1 MAIIDGGAWGR
12 LPCAAPR
19 LLPIASRHA
28 PLPDEPSMLAYGNG
42 RSYGDSCQN
51 DGGVL
56 LKARM
61 LDRYIGFDPA
71 TGVIDVEA
79 GVLLSEIIDLALPSG
94 WFLPVTPGTR
104 FVTVGGAIA
113 NDVHGKNHHRAG
125 SFGNHV
131 LDLELLRSDGSVRR
145 CSPSENS
152 DWFDATIGGLGLTGL
167 IRRARVQLKRVTG
180 PWLIGDSQRF
190 GSLREFFAIAAASEA
205 DWEYTVA
212 WIDCS
217 ATGPRLGRG
226 IFIRGNHA
234 SAQAAI
240 STRPPGNGSLRM
252 PFTPPISAI
261 NAVSLTA
268 FNKLY
273 YHRPA
278 AVAADALWHYRPFFY
293 PLDSI
298 AEWNRMYGPRGF
310 YQYQCVVPEAG
321 AEAVLEEMLRRIGKS
336 GLGSFLLVL
345 KTFGTVASRGLLSF
359 PRPGATLALD
369 FPNRGERTL
378 ALLEQLDGL
387 TREVDGAVYP
397 AKDARMS
404 AAAFQQYFPRWRD
417 FSRYIDPKFTSSFWR
432 RVTDPKT

>member
-1 MAIIDGGAWGR
+1 MPTVGSAWGR
-12 LPCAAPR
+12 LPTAPQRSAALASRFDPLPSDAS
-19 LLPIASRHA
+19 LLPW
-28 PLPDEPSMLAYGNG
+28 GNG

-51 DGGVL
+51 DGGL
-56 LKARM
+56 LLNGRS
-61 LDRYIGFDPA
+61 LDRFISFDPA

-94 WFLPVTPGTR
+94 WFPPVTPGTR

-131 LDLELLRSDGSVRR
+131 LDLELLRSDGQVLR
-145 CSPSENS
+145 CSPTDNS
-152 DWFDATIGGLGLTGL
+152 DWLDATIGGLGLTGL
-167 IRRARVQLKRVTG
+167 IRRARVQLKRVPG
-180 PWLIGDSQRF
+180 PWLRGDSQRF
-190 GSLREFFAIAAASEA
+190 GNLREFFEIAAESER

-217 ATGPRLGRG
+217 GVGRRLGRG

-234 SAQAAI
+234 PAAANA
-240 STRPPGNGSLRM
+240 PGNGSIRM
-252 PFTPPISAI
+252 PVTPPLSAV
-261 NAVSLTA
+261 NRLSLTA

-278 AVAADALWHYRPFFY
+278 AVASDALWHYRPFFY

-298 AEWNRMYGPRGF
+298 LEWNRMYGPNGF
-310 YQYQCVVPEAG
+310 YQYQCAVPEAG
-321 AEAVLEEMLRRIGKS
+321 AEDVLNEMLRRIGES
-336 GLGSFLLVL
+336 GMGSFLVVL
-345 KTFGTVASRGLLSF
+345 KTFGPIASRGMLSF

-369 FPNRGERTL
+369 FPNRGEKTL
-378 ALLEQLDGL
+378 ALLEVLDGL
-387 TREVDGAVYP
+387 TRSVGGAVYP

-404 AAAFQQYFPRWRD
+404 AASFDQYYPQWRA
-417 FSRYIDPKFTSSFWR
+417 FSRYVDPHFSSSFWR
-432 RVTDPKT
+432 RVTRETPQ

>member
-1 MAIIDGGAWGR
+1 M
-12 LPCAAPR
+12 
-19 LLPIASRHA
+19 
-28 PLPDEPSMLAYGNG
+28 
-42 RSYGDSCQN
+42 
-51 DGGVL
+51 
-56 LKARM
+56 
-61 LDRYIGFDPA
+61 
-71 TGVIDVEA
+71 
-79 GVLLSEIIDLALPSG
+79 
-94 WFLPVTPGTR
+94 
-104 FVTVGGAIA
+104 TVGGAIA

-145 CSPSENS
+145 CSPNENS

-167 IRRARVQLKRVTG
+167 IRRARVQLKRVAG

-190 GSLREFFAIAAASEA
+190 GNLREFFAIAAESER

-226 IFIRGNHA
+226 IFLRGNHA

-240 STRPPGNGSLRM
+240 TARPPGNGSLRM

-278 AVAADALWHYRPFFY
+278 AVATDALWHYRSFFY

-298 AEWNRMYGPRGF
+298 TEWNRMYGPRGF
-310 YQYQCVVPEAG
+310 YQYQCVVPLDG
-321 AEAVLEEMLRRIGKS
+321 AEDVMNEMLRRIGKS

-345 KTFGTVASRGLLSF
+345 KTFGTVVSRGLLSF

-387 TREVDGAVYP
+387 TREVNGAVYP

-404 AAAFQQYFPRWRD
+404 AAAFQQYFPQWRD
-417 FSRYIDPKFTSSFWR
+417 FSRYVDPKFTSSFWR
-432 RVTDPKT
+432 RVTGHAK